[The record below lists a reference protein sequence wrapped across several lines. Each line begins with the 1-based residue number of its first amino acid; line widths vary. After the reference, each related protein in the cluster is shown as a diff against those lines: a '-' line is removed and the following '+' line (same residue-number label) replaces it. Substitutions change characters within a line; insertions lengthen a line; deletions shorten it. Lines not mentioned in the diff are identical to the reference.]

1 MFINLVNIVGGEK
14 MDLLAMTLAE
24 LKQGWHVETDDYC
37 CNYCNYRCQLLSDI
51 QQHVAD
57 QHQGADLVHDT
68 TRYNTL
74 TDKQQRLFTL
84 FAAGKRDKEIAE
96 ELQLSPST
104 IRHQKFTF
112 RERAKQAKYYLA
124 TFEKTFFADS
134 SADRL
139 LPIPPTTEI
148 IDDRFA
154 ITEAEYAAIT
164 KKYFKFTT
172 GTLQLNQWPN
182 GEKKIVA
189 ILHRIIEEVA
199 RDYRYSEAEIDQL
212 IQPIYF
218 DYAII
223 RRYLVDYGFMART
236 SDGTQYWRIF

>member
-1 MFINLVNIVGGEK
+1 

-37 CNYCNYRCQLLSDI
+37 CNCCNYRCRLLSDI

-57 QHQGADLVHDT
+57 QHQGADLVHNT

-124 TFEKTFFADS
+124 TFEKTFLRIIVQIDCCQFH
-134 SADRL
+134 RL
-139 LPIPPTTEI
+139 LRLLM
-148 IDDRFA
+148 IDS
-154 ITEAEYAAIT
+154 
-164 KKYFKFTT
+164 
-172 GTLQLNQWPN
+172 QL
-182 GEKKIVA
+182 
-189 ILHRIIEEVA
+189 LRL
-199 RDYRYSEAEIDQL
+199 SM
-212 IQPIYF
+212 
-218 DYAII
+218 
-223 RRYLVDYGFMART
+223 RRSQKSISSLRLVPC
-236 SDGTQYWRIF
+236 S